1 MTGGGRQVKAPRQEN
16 FWDFWKNTF
25 CPNFTIFAFP
35 FVVFVINTAVYITT
49 LFMNFNINYNL
60 DDSVFLGADTALLAK
75 WQAMWPYK
83 IQQDYQLWRFFT
95 SLFLTFG
102 FGQWVTNS
110 FFLLLVGFM
119 LQNSKMSFIK
129 MAVFYLLC
137 GFGGYL
143 FGATCNVG

>member
-1 MTGGGRQVKAPRQEN
+1 
-16 FWDFWKNTF
+16 
-25 CPNFTIFAFP
+25 
-35 FVVFVINTAVYITT
+35 
-49 LFMNFNINYNL
+49 
-60 DDSVFLGADTALLAK
+60 
-75 WQAMWPYK
+75 MWPYK